1 MAWKTPEMT
10 AAARKTRP
18 RASGFTLIEIVM
30 VLAIAAVVL
39 GGAMGLMVYSSDER
53 ALRSASGEIELL
65 AKRARVSAM
74 LQQTPY
80 ALVFSEGHVALMP
93 LAETGYVGAPGPTAA
108 RAGDPSGEG
117 VEGGERAASGGEVQ
131 RREFVLDP
139 DMSLFVRRWNSDAW
153 LSAAKKSVHLWR
165 FDPDGLCEPLSVRL
179 QTGPSWSEDI
189 YHPLTA
195 TIRDSQLEA
204 R

>member
-10 AAARKTRP
+10 AAARKTDPGAR
-18 RASGFTLIEIVM
+18 GFTLIEIVV
-30 VLAIAAVVL
+30 VLGIAAVVL

-53 ALRSASGEIELL
+53 ALRNASGEIELL

-80 ALVFSEGHVALMP
+80 ALVFSEGLVELMP
-93 LAETGYVGAPGPTAA
+93 LAETGYVGAGP
-108 RAGDPSGEG
+108 S
-117 VEGGERAASGGEVQ
+117 AASPLREAAGGVAAAAEHRQ
-131 RREFVLDP
+131 FRLDG
-139 DMSLFVRRWNSDAW
+139 DMSLLVRRWNSDAW
-153 LSAAKKSVHLWR
+153 LPAAKKSVHLWR
-165 FDPDGLCEPLSVRL
+165 FDPDGLCEPLAVRL
-179 QTGPSWSEDI
+179 QLDRSWSEDI